1 MQTQRRRAVLACPD
15 PKCAKALRAALT
27 EAGYPDIA
35 EAADAASAL
44 VAVSGHR
51 PSAVLAYAALPGGD
65 GMALARRITALP
77 LARYPDVALVRPA
90 GLKLPGE
97 ASPGDYGAMVLDLP
111 VTASDLAAALH
122 ALQCGFRPLPPGK
135 AAILADLLDRLGVP
149 GHPGRDMLA
158 RAVALAWRDRDR
170 LQNLKDFIY
179 PDAAQPFG
187 RTGAQAERAMRHVIE
202 AAWRTGEIEEQH
214 RILGDTIDARRGRP
228 TCREMI
234 AHLADIL
241 RREG

>member
-1 MQTQRRRAVLACPD
+1 MQTERRRAVLACPD

-27 EAGYPDIA
+27 GAGYPDVV

-44 VAVSGHR
+44 EAVSACR
-51 PSAVLAYAALPGGD
+51 PSVVLAYAILPGGD
-65 GMALARRITALP
+65 GMALSKRITSLP

-214 RILGDTIDARRGRP
+214 RIFGDTIDARRGRP